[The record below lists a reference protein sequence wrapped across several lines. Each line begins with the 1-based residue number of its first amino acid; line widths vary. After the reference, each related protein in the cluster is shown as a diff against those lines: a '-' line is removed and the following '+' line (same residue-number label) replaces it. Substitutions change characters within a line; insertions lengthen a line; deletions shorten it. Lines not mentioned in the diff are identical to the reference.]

1 MPSLKALN
9 QEIARMQRL
18 IKGTPFNRCL
28 EITSSFRNLT
38 FQGGVYAI
46 KSSEE
51 EILYIGKTGSFRT
64 RFQGGHQGLVRI
76 FLAGYRAE
84 DIRILPIST
93 TDRFAEDLLKLER
106 SLIVNIVPRY
116 NKRIP
121 DILEVVKM
129 IQLQAVPASGN
140 IQQLL
145 QFLPEQ
151 IQQQLEAHA
160 DHYGVPEQ
168 KLFERAVAFFL
179 DPDGTTFAD
188 VEPDVRGIGVVS
200 EENEI
205 LKAENES
212 LKAKLRI
219 LGAEDL

>member
-9 QEIARMQRL
+9 QEISRMQRL
-18 IKGTPFNRCL
+18 IRGTPFNQCL
-28 EITSSFRNLT
+28 AVISSFSNLT
-38 FQGGVYAI
+38 FQSGVYAI

-76 FLAGYRAE
+76 FLAGHRAE
-84 DIRILPIST
+84 DIRILLVPT
-93 TDRFAEDLLKLER
+93 TERFAEDLLKLER
-106 SLIVNIVPRY
+106 SLIANAVPRY

-121 DILEVVKM
+121 DILEVVQM
-129 IQLQAVPASGN
+129 IQLQAVPVSGN
-140 IQQLL
+140 IKQLL

-160 DHYGVPEQ
+160 DHYGIPEQ
-168 KLFERAVAFFL
+168 KLFEQAVAFFL

-212 LKAKLRI
+212 LKARLRS
-219 LGAEDL
+219 LGAEGL